1 MADYPP
7 ARMPLSGWGQALRER
22 LRGKADVI
30 NRAVPGSSTL
40 SFTKNYWLDT
50 IADLRPGDRLLIQ
63 FGHNDEQPD
72 PKRHT
77 VPWGSYRQLLELFVM
92 EARAAEVV
100 PVLITPI
107 PRYLFSAG
115 RVPETLGPYADSMRS
130 LARELDVALV
140 DLARLGASEME
151 RKGEVMVRKWYMLD
165 VDGHD
170 TVHLTKVGA
179 KNMAG
184 IVERELVRL
193 GLL

>member
-1 MADYPP
+1 M
-7 ARMPLSGWGQALRER
+7 
-22 LRGKADVI
+22 
-30 NRAVPGSSTL
+30 
-40 SFTKNYWLDT
+40 
-50 IADLRPGDRLLIQ
+50 
-63 FGHNDEQPD
+63 
-72 PKRHT
+72 
-77 VPWGSYRQLLELFVM
+77 
-92 EARAAEVV
+92 
-100 PVLITPI
+100 
-107 PRYLFSAG
+107 
-115 RVPETLGPYADSMRS
+115 PETLGPYADSMRS

-151 RKGEVMVRKWYMLD
+151 RKGEVIVRKWYMLD